1 LEVSAAHATPVET
14 STTTET
20 TTTSS
25 SARERVIGNKAGGD
39 ESDCRE
45 CSESKPKHDASSLLI

>member
-1 LEVSAAHATPVET
+1 VSAVHATPVET
-14 STTTET
+14 STTPE

-25 SARERVIGNKAGGD
+25 PARQRVIGNKAGGD

-45 CSESKPKHDASSLLI
+45 CSESKPKHDAFSLLI